1 MDVNLL
7 TKLFYLIPSV
17 EKQVPI
23 DVDFNR
29 AHNNTTAYALL
40 KSQAGHQYYQLFAS
54 ACLTIRR
61 MRGRISYFSG
71 FQKAQNRTMPSI
83 LPTCALRKVTS
94 NALKVFFLY
103 NTKIPATQSIKAKES
118 WKL

>member
-40 KSQAGHQYYQLFAS
+40 NSQAGHQYYQLFAS
-54 ACLTIRR
+54 ACLTVRR

-71 FQKAQNRTMPSI
+71 FQKAQNCTMPSI

-94 NALKVFFLY
+94 NALKVLFLY